1 MEQEGGSMSAELD
14 KQLADLIE
22 RCKQTDAAIAQM
34 RADIEQGDSIEVTQ
48 PELDDVIDYAVN
60 VLGVELYPWQKAFIA
75 AAIDRNRIA
84 NLEKRVE
91 RIERLLSHKGGER

>member
-1 MEQEGGSMSAELD
+1 MSAELD

-34 RADIEQGDSIEVTQ
+34 RADIEQGDRIDSDQ
-48 PELDDVIDYAVN
+48 PDIDDMVDFAAD
-60 VLGVELYPWQKAFIA
+60 VLGVDLYPWQKAFIA